1 MKPTAATKRRM
12 SRIEAATARL
22 LAAQKPYVP
31 TPGHREETT
40 REVARNRARDVVNHG
55 SASRGAIDAR
65 AAVDCACEPWL
76 IRDLYV
82 AEFTAALRERNVVI
96 LP

>member
-1 MKPTAATKRRM
+1 MTTTATPKRRM

-40 REVARNRARDVVNHG
+40 REVARNRARDVVAYSG
-55 SASRGAIDAR
+55 VSRAAVKTR
-65 AAVDCACEPWL
+65 AAVDCAREPWL

-82 AEFTAALRERNVVI
+82 ETFVAALRARGLVV